1 MSKIGLKLIAL
12 FMAGLIV
19 TVAVISV
26 IGLTI
31 MSNSITSIAVDN
43 NKTSVS
49 TVTSKLDEVLSR
61 FGRVVLTMDAMGFTS
76 PGNEDICD
84 EYWSLTHSYESEF
97 GAFFD
102 TNGTSYWQTDNYH
115 LSSFDSATVSK
126 ALAGGWRGWV
136 KDTTSDLTIQY
147 CVPLQDN
154 NVTIGFAVLGMY
166 LSGDDFVDAMLNLTG
181 ANITFFSDNIRLS
194 TSIINANGTR
204 ETGTTMTQSTADVV
218 LGQGQDYE
226 GTAIVL
232 GANHY
237 TSYTPIFDINGQI
250 IGAYSAITPTAPTD
264 ATMMNL
270 IIILAAV
277 SVGMA
282 VVVII
287 AIIIVN
293 NNILVKP
300 IREANRLAENMSLCK
315 LSEPASTH
323 KFAHDELGDFVNK
336 LETTKENLNSY
347 IADMRR
353 VLADNSTGNFSSEP
367 HVEYIGDFVEIEQ
380 SFAKIRAG
388 MKDVISHI
396 DQSTWDVKNGSEQIA
411 EGSQMLADGTTQQA
425 AAIQQLSAS
434 IEDIAGRVQQSA
446 EDASEASRISTDT
459 SDKITFQNSEINS
472 MLEAMEEI
480 KNKSDQIKAII
491 KAIDDISFQTNILAL
506 NASVEAARAGEAGKG
521 FAVVADEVRNL
532 AAKSAESAKQTG
544 ELINATIE
552 AVDKGTVIAEGT
564 ANTMKQV
571 TELAERTNKYIGD
584 ITAASEEQAVSINQI
599 KIGIESIANVV
610 QQNSATAEETAASC
624 QELSNQ
630 SAALKTQI
638 DRFTV

>member
-19 TVAVISV
+19 TVAVVSV

-31 MSNSITSIAVDN
+31 MSDSITNIAVDS
-43 NKTSVS
+43 NKTSVG
-49 TVTSKLDEVLSR
+49 TVESKLEEVLMR
-61 FGRVVLTMDAMGFTS
+61 FRRVVLTMDAMDFTS
-76 PGNEDICD
+76 PGNEAVCD

-102 TNGTSYWQTDNYH
+102 TSGTAYWQTDNFN
-115 LSSFDSATVSK
+115 LADININSAVS
-126 ALAGGWRGWV
+126 GGWMGFV
-136 KDTTSDLTIQY
+136 KDSRADLTVQY
-147 CVPLQDN
+147 CVPLQEN
-154 NVTIGFAVLGMY
+154 NVTFGFAVLGLY
-166 LSGDDFVDAMLNLTG
+166 LSGDDFVDAMQTLTG
-181 ANITFFSDNIRLS
+181 ADITFFSDNVRLS
-194 TSIINANGTR
+194 TSIVNANGTR

-218 LGQGQDYE
+218 LGQGQEYQ

-237 TSYTPIFDINGQI
+237 TSYAPIFDINGQI

-264 ATMMNL
+264 AVMLNL
-270 IIILAAV
+270 ILILAGV

-282 VVVII
+282 ILAII

-336 LETTKENLNSY
+336 LEATKENLNSY

-353 VLADNSTGNFSSEP
+353 VLADNSTGNFASEP
-367 HVEYIGDFVEIEQ
+367 QVEYIGDFIEIEQ

-396 DQSTWDVKNGSEQIA
+396 DQSTWDVRNGSEQIA

-425 AAIQQLSAS
+425 AAIQELSAS
-434 IEDIAGRVQQSA
+434 IEDIATRVQQSA
-446 EDASEASRISTDT
+446 EDASEASKISTET
-459 SDKITFQNSEINS
+459 SDKITYQNEEINN
-472 MLEAMEEI
+472 MLDAMDEI
-480 KNKSDQIKAII
+480 KKKSDEIQAII

-552 AVDKGTVIAEGT
+552 AVDKGTVIAENT
-564 ANTMKQV
+564 AKTMKQV
-571 TELAERTNKYIGD
+571 TDLAVQTNKYIGD
-584 ITAASEEQAVSINQI
+584 ISSASEEQAVSINQI
-599 KIGIESIANVV
+599 KIGIESIAHVV

-624 QELSNQ
+624 KELSKQ
-630 SAALKTQI
+630 SGDLKAQI
-638 DRFTV
+638 ERFTV